1 MARYDLTS
9 MVARQGNRQRIIT
22 LRGIEIT
29 NALTKRLE
37 RINRRVMDPWN
48 RRADEIKAIY
58 RAEYQR
64 RIQLDRTDPLS
75 GLFAQLTI
83 EVNRLLD
90 DIEVD
95 AEDFAAATEA
105 WHRDKWQRAVL
116 TGTGI
121 NLGTLIGPAE
131 AQETIGD
138 FIARNT
144 ALVRNVS
151 DETRRKI
158 ADLVYRGLQ
167 ERLTPTEVGRE
178 ISRQLGISRRRANRI
193 AQDQANKLNGAL
205 DRQRQREAGIEFW
218 KWRHSGKR
226 HFRPEH
232 KARDGKIYTDQ
243 NAPTDLPGQLPF
255 CGCVREAV
263 IITDEAEAERIR
275 NRKRGEAAPRPV
287 QQPPTPDPTPEPPAP
302 DPEPAGAFRSPINPD
317 VTSESFNVVK
327 RLAAQAQMQAVV
339 EKAALAGPYQIDME
353 FRGRERKHRGQA
365 KLGTGFTNEAASA
378 VAAIAPELDNLAD
391 QIGIPRLR
399 GYLTLP
405 KKNRAGANMGDG
417 IMGLNPWTFNNYA
430 EIALASRKG
439 ANTAEL
445 IATRKAAYEA
455 LEGQRSAI
463 TQQANALYEQMK
475 EARAAG
481 DLARFGI
488 LKEQRAPLL
497 AEHKK
502 VDSKVRAAWEEWKR
516 AERAGQKAAEA
527 ASDWTIGG
535 SVKNR
540 PHGSDAYFSDG
551 LDKVRSLMYHEFGH
565 HIHQYLGKQGHRR
578 RVGDP
583 PLEREIP
590 LIFRRLRKEDIATG
604 YGTTKPQEWFAES
617 FALYAMGRADLVVPE
632 FRDLMERIFNGS
644 YLRDLG

>member
-37 RINRRVMDPWN
+37 RINRRVVDPWD

-243 NAPTDLPGQLPF
+243 NAPNDLPGQLPF

-275 NRKRGEAAPRPV
+275 NRKRGEAAPGPV
-287 QQPPTPDPTPEPPAP
+287 QQPPVPDPAPEPEPPAP
-302 DPEPAGAFRSPINPD
+302 EPSSGPFSPVNAA
-317 VTSESFNVVK
+317 TTAESIAVGK
-327 RLAAQAQMQAVV
+327 RLAIARELSAKFKKSANDSRYG
-339 EKAALAGPYQIDME
+339 ATE
-353 FRGRERKHRGQA
+353 FRGRNEKDIGKA
-365 KLGTGFTNEAASA
+365 SIGAGFTDEATSML
-378 VAAIAPELDNLAD
+378 AALTPELDALSDRLN
-391 QIGIPRLR
+391 IPRIR
-399 GYLTLP
+399 GYKTVQGG
-405 KKNRAGANMGDG
+405 AHANMGDG
-417 IMGLNPWTFNNYA
+417 IMGVNGSAFNGYASGAGVGGRGPGNTGLVGKLQAEYDALEAPMAGLAAQANGLKA
-430 EIALASRKG
+430 EIEAAKAAGNAALAETLTIQRLDLLKEWYETDRKRGRIYQKLRREKSNLNLAEREASNWKPGDDLKSRPWFSPD
-439 ANTAEL
+439 
-445 IATRKAAYEA
+445 YF
-455 LEGQRSAI
+455 EGI
-463 TQQANALYEQMK
+463 DK
-475 EARAAG
+475 ARAV
-481 DLARFGI
+481 L
-488 LKEQRAPLL
+488 
-497 AEHKK
+497 
-502 VDSKVRAAWEEWKR
+502 
-516 AERAGQKAAEA
+516 
-527 ASDWTIGG
+527 
-535 SVKNR
+535 
-540 PHGSDAYFSDG
+540 
-551 LDKVRSLMYHEFGH
+551 YHEFGH
-565 HIHQYLGKQGHRR
+565 HVHQYLGKQGHRR
-578 RVGDP
+578 QFGKP
-583 PLEREIP
+583 PLERE
-590 LIFRRLRKEDIATG
+590 LMVHFRQASRDRMFSQ
-604 YGTTKPQEWFAES
+604 YGKSDPFEWFAEN
-617 FALYAMGRADLVVPE
+617 FAMYALGRLDLIEPE
-632 FRDLMERIFNGS
+632 ARTLLERIFDGT